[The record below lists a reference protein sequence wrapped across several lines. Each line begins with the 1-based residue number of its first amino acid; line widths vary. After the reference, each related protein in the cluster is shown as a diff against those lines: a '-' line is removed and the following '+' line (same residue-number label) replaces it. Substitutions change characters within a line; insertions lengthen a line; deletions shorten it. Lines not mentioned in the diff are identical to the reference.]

1 MKRRFMEEQIIGILR
16 EQKAGGTVKEN
27 TRRHGVSE
35 QSLYRWKAQYG
46 GLEVYEVRHVK
57 QLEAENAK

>member
-16 EQKAGGTVKEN
+16 EQKAGGTIKEI

-46 GLEVYEVRHVK
+46 GLEDYEVRRVK